1 MPGDAADIMVALGR
15 VLLGGLFVA
24 GGVRHF
30 FIGGVIV
37 PMIAARGLPMA
48 AAVLYAGSVFQIAA
62 GVLLLLGFFVTWA
75 AIGLIVFTLAAS
87 IMLLNFWDMEK
98 GQARTSTINVWLS
111 NIAIIGGLLIAAAR
125 AG

>member
-1 MPGDAADIMVALGR
+1 MGDTTDIAVALGR

-24 GGVRHF
+24 GGIRHF

-37 PMIAARGLPMA
+37 PMIAARGLPMPQ
-48 AAVLYAGSVFQIAA
+48 AVLTIGSVFQIAA
-62 GVLLLLGFFVTWA
+62 GLALMLGLLVMWA

-87 IMLLNFWDMEK
+87 VMLLNFWDMEQ

-125 AG
+125 AA